1 MIDYKDISK
10 KQGTSKKPGK
20 VMPDKTVKVKNQTST
35 IMKKGK
41 GEPAKESGRTK
52 QKREQQAPTTTSGFQ
67 ARNPMT
73 SRKLKQS
80 SDKPKKIRRVA
91 DEFVRGNRKSS
102 LNRPP
107 VKGNVGEFKT
117 SGETKVEKERKRKVS
132 FPIKNKSLNTRGNR
146 TNKIEQARKAKISL
160 QRAGGGKVGSKFFT
174 GGMVN
179 PSYGTEFDDR

>member
-1 MIDYKDISK
+1 MSEDKVDKSLGAKRLEKHLKDEI
-10 KQGTSKKPGK
+10 
-20 VMPDKTVKVKNQTST
+20 
-35 IMKKGK
+35 KKGK
-41 GEPAKESGRTK
+41 GEPAKESGRIE
-52 QKREQQAPTTTSGFQ
+52 QKRKQQTPTTKSGFQ
-67 ARNPMT
+67 ATEPMT

-80 SDKPKKIRRVA
+80 SDKPKKTRRVA

-179 PSYGTEFDDR
+179 PSYGTDFDDR

>member
-10 KQGTSKKPGK
+10 KQRTSKKPGK

-132 FPIKNKSLNTRGNR
+132 FPVKNKSLDTSGKR
-146 TNKIEQARKAKISL
+146 TTKIEQARKAKL
-160 QRAGGGKVGSKFFT
+160 HFGKAGGGKVGSKFFT

-179 PSYGTEFDDR
+179 PSYGTDFDDR